1 MGILNIDMDLMS
13 TANAAGVFGLLCF
26 MVVKEVLTKKNG
38 NGNGNGGTNGKV
50 SRTEHEM
57 LIKLTKIEAHQ
68 EKTCELLQQMV
79 DRI

>member
-1 MGILNIDMDLMS
+1 MDLMS

-26 MVVKEVLTKKNG
+26 MVVKEVLAKK
-38 NGNGNGGTNGKV
+38 NGNGGTNGSKV

-57 LIKLTKIEAHQ
+57 LMKLTKIEAHQ